1 MVIISSH
8 YYKGISMFF
17 AKRLV
22 GLVVISCFVTGCN
35 SAPEQPLSETSDVV
49 NLCKD
54 PRPQMCTMIYQPVCG
69 VNNDG
74 QFKTYAS
81 DCTACSHQEVRGY
94 NEGACENEIGTN
106 KLGQPHN

>member
-1 MVIISSH
+1 MISAR
-8 YYKGISMFF
+8 K
-17 AKRLV
+17 LL
-22 GLVVISCFVTGCN
+22 GLVLISFIVVGCN
-35 SAPEQPLSETSDVV
+35 SAPEQPLSEAPDVI

-81 DCTACSHQEVRGY
+81 DCNACSHQEVRGY
-94 NEGACENEIGTN
+94 NEGACEDDADAN
-106 KLGQPHN
+106 KLGQP